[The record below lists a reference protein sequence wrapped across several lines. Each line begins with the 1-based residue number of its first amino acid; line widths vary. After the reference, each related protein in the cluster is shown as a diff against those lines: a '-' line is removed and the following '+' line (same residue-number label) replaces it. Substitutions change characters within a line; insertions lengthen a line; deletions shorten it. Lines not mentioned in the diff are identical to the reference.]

1 MTHGAAMADDAKL
14 EQDIEAALRT
24 GDPDNAARVLMVAKN
39 ISLDEARKQ
48 IFARLKAR
56 KK

>member
-1 MTHGAAMADDAKL
+1 MTDDAKL
-14 EQDIEAALRT
+14 EQDIETALRT
-24 GDPDNAARVLMVAKN
+24 GDPDNAARVLMAAKK

-48 IFARLKAR
+48 IFERLKQR

>member
-1 MTHGAAMADDAKL
+1 MIDGAPMADDAKL

-24 GDPDNAARVLMVAKN
+24 GDPDNAARVLMAAKN

-48 IFARLKAR
+48 IFERLKQR

>member
-1 MTHGAAMADDAKL
+1 MVDSTMADDAKL

-24 GDPDNAARVLMVAKN
+24 GDPDNAARVLMAAKN

-48 IFARLKAR
+48 IFERLKQR

>member
-1 MTHGAAMADDAKL
+1 MADDAKL

-24 GDPDNAARVLMVAKN
+24 GDPDNAARVLMTHKN
-39 ISLDEARKQ
+39 ISLEAARKE
-48 IFARLKAR
+48 IFERLKQR